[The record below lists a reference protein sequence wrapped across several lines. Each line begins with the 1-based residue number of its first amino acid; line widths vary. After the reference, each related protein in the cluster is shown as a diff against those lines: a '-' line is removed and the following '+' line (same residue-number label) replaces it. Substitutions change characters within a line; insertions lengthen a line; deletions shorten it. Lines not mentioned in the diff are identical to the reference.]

1 MSRLRKSRRQWE
13 QELDQLQH
21 NVLFEDGQRN
31 AWLLNQLGGGKNH
44 LTKAQSLVL
53 LSAIAFGAVLLVFLI
68 AVLLAYL

>member
-1 MSRLRKSRRQWE
+1 MGHSRKSRQQWE

-21 NVLFEDGQRN
+21 NILFEDSQRN
-31 AWLLNQLGGGKNH
+31 AWLLTQLGGGTGK

-68 AVLLAYL
+68 AFLLTYL

>member
-1 MSRLRKSRRQWE
+1 MTRRPKSRQQWE

-21 NVLFEDGQRN
+21 NVLFEDSQRN
-31 AWLLNQLGGGKNH
+31 AWLLSRLGGGEGK

-68 AVLLAYL
+68 AFLLTYL

>member
-1 MSRLRKSRRQWE
+1 
-13 QELDQLQH
+13 LDQLQH

-31 AWLLNQLGGGKNH
+31 SRLLTQLGGGKGR

-68 AVLLAYL
+68 AVLIAYL